1 MASTTKSKRRNND
14 NDDYSSLASSA
25 TIASTAMSSTAEN
38 QSSEIS
44 ELKDNEFPVMDID
57 EAIDRLGMGLFQIHI
72 VMACGLCFASDAM
85 EYLLLSY
92 LGVILQ
98 SQWNLSESESDLIS
112 AVVFLGALV
121 GTLTLT
127 PLGDKWGRR
136 IVFGLTSSIISIF
149 GIGSAFCT
157 SYSQILAVRFLVGF
171 GIGGLTVPYDTLGEF
186 MPNSRRGK
194 NMLST
199 SFFWISAS
207 LMVPLFAWLTVG
219 TQDNSG
225 EIASWR
231 AFILLCSLPS
241 VVSTALGIWIVP
253 ESPRWLL
260 TRGKH
265 EHALRILRRA
275 AAKNGKDPFLV
286 FPQGVQIV
294 DPTIPRR
301 NHETNSDGIQRDT
314 ITNNNNTTS
323 QHSDRICSMCA
334 SSEWRK
340 ISLLMGIQWYGLTF
354 MYYGAIMAVSIV
366 FSNIQKGDDNNGSD
380 NDESDAI
387 DFDYWAL
394 LIASSAEIVGLL
406 LAILLVDRTGRVST
420 QSWAYSL
427 GGLSLLLL
435 GILDFY
441 EDSDES
447 PRNYLIVFAFLS
459 RMFIMGATAITWLH
473 TAELLPTR
481 FRATGHGLGKF
492 LSSIVLFVSLGKATH
507 LVYHYFSRIFY
518 YSSYCLLAANA
529 LGRIGGMTCPF
540 IVSRDNSLRTIG
552 IVMFSVGLVTALS
565 VYQLPETVGKAL
577 GNFSLSLND
586 NEQTTLNPETPHS
599 PQAKDEKFHDQQQ
612 DPTNG
617 DEEEADERLVSS
629 FEIL

>member
-1 MASTTKSKRRNND
+1 MMPATKSQRRNNE
-14 NDDYSSLASSA
+14 NDDYSPLASSA
-25 TIASTAMSSTAEN
+25 TIASTAVSSSAEN
-38 QSSEIS
+38 NTPETSEYGTS
-44 ELKDNEFPVMDID
+44 TRNNEFLVVDID
-57 EAIDRLGMGLFQIHI
+57 EAIDRLGMGLFQIQI

-98 SQWNLSESESDLIS
+98 SQWNLSESESDFIS

-121 GTLTLT
+121 GTLTLS

-136 IVFGLTSSIISIF
+136 IVFGLTSSIISVF
-149 GIGSAFCT
+149 GISSAFCT
-157 SYSQILAVRFLVGF
+157 SYSQILVVRFLVGF

-207 LMVPLFAWLTVG
+207 LLVPLFAWLTVG
-219 TQDNSG
+219 TTQNSG

-231 AFILLCSLPS
+231 AFILLCSVPS

-265 EHALRILRRA
+265 EQSLRILRKA

-286 FPQGVQIV
+286 FPQGVKLV
-294 DPTIPRR
+294 DPAVRTRK
-301 NHETNSDGIQRDT
+301 NDTNSDGIERDT
-314 ITNNNNTTS
+314 TTTNNTEAPTLR
-323 QHSDRICSMCA
+323 SDRICSMCA
-334 SSEWRK
+334 NPEWRK
-340 ISLLMGIQWYGLTF
+340 ISLLMGVQWYGLTF

-366 FSNIQKGDDNNGSD
+366 FSNTHRGDGNHDSS
-380 NDESDAI
+380 NDESKAFE
-387 DFDYWAL
+387 FDYWAL
-394 LIASSAEIVGLL
+394 LIASSAEIVGLT
-406 LAILLVDRTGRVST
+406 LAILLVDRMGRVST
-420 QSWAYSL
+420 QVWAYSL
-427 GGLSLLLL
+427 GGFSLLLL
-435 GILDFY
+435 GILNFY
-441 EDSDES
+441 GGSEES

-473 TAELLPTR
+473 TAELLPTQY
-481 FRATGHGLGKF
+481 RATGHGL
-492 LSSIVLFVSLGKATH
+492 
-507 LVYHYFSRIFY
+507 
-518 YSSYCLLAANA
+518 ANA

-565 VYQLPETVGKAL
+565 VQQLPETVGKAL
-577 GNFSLSLND
+577 GNFSVSLN
-586 NEQTTLNPETPHS
+586 NEETTVRPEI
-599 PQAKDEKFHDQQQ
+599 PQSAHGDTTDAKFHDQQPQ
-612 DPTNG
+612 DPTDF
-617 DEEEADERLVSS
+617 DEEEADGGSDSS
-629 FEIL
+629 YEIL

>member
-1 MASTTKSKRRNND
+1 MTKSRRRNNE
-14 NDDYSSLASSA
+14 NDAYSSLAS
-25 TIASTAMSSTAEN
+25 TAEN
-38 QSSEIS
+38 TPDNS
-44 ELKDNEFPVMDID
+44 ELDTTMNSTRDNLVIDID
-57 EAIDRLGMGLFQIHI
+57 EAIDRLGMGLFQIQI

-98 SQWNLSESESDLIS
+98 SQWNLTESESDFIS

-121 GTLTLT
+121 GTLTLS

-136 IVFGLTSSIISIF
+136 IVFGLTSSIISVF

-157 SYSQILAVRFLVGF
+157 SYSQILVVRFLVGF

-219 TQDNSG
+219 TASSSG

-231 AFILLCSLPS
+231 AFILLCSVPS
-241 VVSTALGIWIVP
+241 VVSTALGIWLVP

-265 EHALRILRRA
+265 EQSLRILRRA
-275 AAKNGKDPFLV
+275 AAKNGLDPFLA
-286 FPQGVQIV
+286 FPQGVKLV
-294 DPTIPRR
+294 DPSVRMR
-301 NHETNSDGIQRDT
+301 DYDTNSDGIERDSA
-314 ITNNNNTTS
+314 TS
-323 QHSDRICSMCA
+323 TETPTPKSDRICSMCA
-334 SSEWRK
+334 NPEWRK
-340 ISLLMGIQWYGLTF
+340 ISLLMGVQWYGLTF

-366 FSNIQKGDDNNGSD
+366 FSNIQKGDDNS
-380 NDESDAI
+380 NDENNAF

-394 LIASSAEIVGLL
+394 LISSSAEIVGLI
-406 LAILLVDRTGRVST
+406 LAILLVDRMGRVST
-420 QSWAYSL
+420 QVCAYSL

-435 GILDFY
+435 GILNFY
-441 EDSDES
+441 GDSEEEES

-473 TAELLPTR
+473 TAELLPTQY
-481 FRATGHGLGKF
+481 RATGHGL
-492 LSSIVLFVSLGKATH
+492 
-507 LVYHYFSRIFY
+507 
-518 YSSYCLLAANA
+518 ANA

-552 IVMFSVGLVTALS
+552 IVMCSVGLVTALS
-565 VYQLPETVGKAL
+565 VQQLPETVGKAL
-577 GNFSLSLND
+577 GNFSVSLD
-586 NEQTTLNPETPHS
+586 HEETALRPETPH
-599 PQAKDEKFHDQQQ
+599 AGDTKDGKFHDQQQ
-612 DPTNG
+612 QDATDF
-617 DEEEADERLVSS
+617 DEEEADGGSDSS
-629 FEIL
+629 FEML

>member
-1 MASTTKSKRRNND
+1 MTKSRRRNNE
-14 NDDYSSLASSA
+14 NDAYSSLAS
-25 TIASTAMSSTAEN
+25 TAEN
-38 QSSEIS
+38 TPDNS
-44 ELKDNEFPVMDID
+44 ELDTTMNSTKDNLVIDID
-57 EAIDRLGMGLFQIHI
+57 EAIDRLGMGLFQIQI

-98 SQWNLSESESDLIS
+98 SQWNLTESEADFIS

-121 GTLTLT
+121 GTLTLS

-136 IVFGLTSSIISIF
+136 IVFGLTSSIISVF

-157 SYSQILAVRFLVGF
+157 SYSQILVVRFVVGF

-219 TQDNSG
+219 TASSSG

-231 AFILLCSLPS
+231 AFILLCSVPS
-241 VVSTALGIWIVP
+241 VVSTALGIWLVP

-265 EHALRILRRA
+265 EQSLRILRRA
-275 AAKNGKDPFLV
+275 AAKNGLDPFLA
-286 FPQGVQIV
+286 FPQGVKLV
-294 DPTIPRR
+294 DPSVRMR
-301 NHETNSDGIQRDT
+301 DLNSDGIER
-314 ITNNNNTTS
+314 NAATS
-323 QHSDRICSMCA
+323 TEAPTPQSDRICSMCA
-334 SSEWRK
+334 NSEWRK
-340 ISLLMGIQWYGLTF
+340 ISLLMGVQWYGLTF

-366 FSNIQKGDDNNGSD
+366 FSNIQKGDDES
-380 NDESDAI
+380 NDENKAF

-394 LIASSAEIVGLL
+394 LISSSAEIVGLI
-406 LAILLVDRTGRVST
+406 LAILLVDRMGRVST
-420 QSWAYSL
+420 QVWAYSL

-435 GILDFY
+435 GILNFY
-441 EDSDES
+441 GDSEEEES

-473 TAELLPTR
+473 TAELLPTQY
-481 FRATGHGLGKF
+481 RATGHGL
-492 LSSIVLFVSLGKATH
+492 
-507 LVYHYFSRIFY
+507 
-518 YSSYCLLAANA
+518 ANA

-552 IVMFSVGLVTALS
+552 IVMCSVALVTALS
-565 VYQLPETVGKAL
+565 VHQLPETVGKAL
-577 GNFSLSLND
+577 GNFSVSLNHED
-586 NEQTTLNPETPHS
+586 TALSPETPHAGDS
-599 PQAKDEKFHDQQQ
+599 KDGKFHDQQQ
-612 DPTNG
+612 QNATDF
-617 DEEEADERLVSS
+617 DEEEADGGSDSS
-629 FEIL
+629 FEML